1 MISLESNLL
10 AAVLRKMKLL
20 SKTNHH
26 NKMLRRKQNLRRN
39 ERSVRMLMKKSKTLK
54 PLSQVLIMASRP
66 WRPTMAE
73 TKTIMSLQLISSL
86 KKKRLNWLI
95 KVPSRRS
102 RSPLRWISSISTLMW
117 MRRQRLKHNLLRK
130 AKQSDERKRKT
141 NNLL

>member
-1 MISLESNLL
+1 MMMNKSSKIMLKILHQE
-10 AAVLRKMKLL
+10 LRKMKLL

-66 WRPTMAE
+66 WRPTMVE

-86 KKKRLNWLI
+86 KKKRLN
-95 KVPSRRS
+95 
-102 RSPLRWISSISTLMW
+102 
-117 MRRQRLKHNLLRK
+117 
-130 AKQSDERKRKT
+130 
-141 NNLL
+141 